1 MTMSFILIGKSQN
14 VIWLYKWLVS
24 NAMHWRWC
32 VYAYNV
38 FDEGFDRNNEIKNHV
53 EKEHKDIQV
62 QIRKDIHKE
71 HKSVSDS
78 SNTDESYGEAWLAK
92 HDNDGNFI
100 G

>member
-1 MTMSFILIGKSQN
+1 M
-14 VIWLYKWLVS
+14 
-24 NAMHWRWC
+24 
-32 VYAYNV
+32 
-38 FDEGFDRNNEIKNHV
+38 FDEGFDRNNEIKTDV

-71 HKSVSDS
+71 HKSDSDS
-78 SNTDESYGEAWLAK
+78 SNTDESYGEAWLPK